1 MAPTK
6 TSKKNAKTA
15 GASQQDVAEAVN
27 LAAQEIKEEVD
38 TVTTTTPTT
47 TEPETQAK
55 PKKTRAKKAA
65 PSPEPTPEVKEESTA
80 PETPSAHPLKD
91 TTEEEKAPKAKKPR
105 AKKEP
110 KEAKPKEEKA
120 PKEPKEKKRA
130 PSAYNLFVKEIMPEL
145 KKANADNG
153 KTQRDLM
160 KLAAERWNEH
170 KAKNAAAA
178 Q

>member
-6 TSKKNAKTA
+6 TSKKNAKIA

-38 TVTTTTPTT
+38 TVTTTT
-47 TEPETQAK
+47 EPEAPAK
-55 PKKTRAKKAA
+55 PKKTRAKKVAPTPA
-65 PSPEPTPEVKEESTA
+65 PSPEPIPEANEESTA

-105 AKKEP
+105 AKKE
-110 KEAKPKEEKA
+110 KAPKEEKA
-120 PKEPKEKKRA
+120 PNEPKEKKRA
-130 PSAYNLFVKEIMPEL
+130 PSAYNLFVKEIMPEI

-160 KLAAERWNEH
+160 KIAAERWNEH
-170 KAKNAAAA
+170 KAKNTAAA

>member
-1 MAPTK
+1 MARTK
-6 TSKKNAKTA
+6 NNQTKVA

-27 LAAQEIKEEVD
+27 LAAQDIKEVVD
-38 TVTTTTPTT
+38 TVTTTTE
-47 TEPETQAK
+47 TETPAK

-65 PSPEPTPEVKEESTA
+65 PTPTPSPEPTPEVKEESTA

-91 TTEEEKAPKAKKPR
+91 TTEEEKTPKAKKPR
-105 AKKEP
+105 AKKE
-110 KEAKPKEEKA
+110 KAPKEEKA
-120 PKEPKEKKRA
+120 LKEPKEPKEKKRA
-130 PSAYNLFVKEIMPEL
+130 PSAYNLFVKEIMPEI

-160 KLAAERWNEH
+160 KIAAERWNEH